1 MLIDWLKKKN
11 IIFNVVYILACYSTL
26 PNYAKSCGSF
36 RNLKYCL
43 NKKLAQSCPIFKDV
57 SNFHSSVKKWRKRNV
72 SKFNS
77 VLFITL
83 SR

>member
-1 MLIDWLKKKN
+1 M
-11 IIFNVVYILACYSTL
+11 ACYSTL

-57 SNFHSSVKKWRKRNV
+57 SNFHSSVKKNGENEMFRNLIQYYLSLYQDNIIAGKKISKYKITRKC
-72 SKFNS
+72 
-77 VLFITL
+77 
-83 SR
+83 